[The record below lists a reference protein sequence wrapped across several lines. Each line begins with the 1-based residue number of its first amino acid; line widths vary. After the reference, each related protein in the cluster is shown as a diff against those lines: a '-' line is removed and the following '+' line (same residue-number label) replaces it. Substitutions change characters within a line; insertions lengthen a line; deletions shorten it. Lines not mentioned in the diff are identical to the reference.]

1 MGGGSYLHNWI
12 VNSIRLKAVIPDVV
26 WHRAEQME
34 TIITGGYTDEET
46 PLYRVFA
53 GRQGWVL

>member
-1 MGGGSYLHNWI
+1 M
-12 VNSIRLKAVIPDVV
+12 NSIRLKAVIPDVV
-26 WHRAEQME
+26 WHRVEQME